1 MVNGWVALCSG
12 LRGSEMAGESQ
23 HHPEDHG
30 TDPRPLEI
38 GHLKRREI
46 QAPIAA
52 CLIRG
57 FARVLGQDK
66 AVEVA
71 TAAVQADA
79 LMAGRMMAEKYS
91 GNTIKELGRIVRE
104 VWAEDD
110 ALTIHV
116 LEETEQNL
124 SFDVTR
130 CRYAEL
136 YEKAQMKELG
146 FCLSCC
152 RDEPFTKGFNPRIK
166 LSRTRTIMQGESLCD
181 FRFVPE

>member
-1 MVNGWVALCSG
+1 MN
-12 LRGSEMAGESQ
+12 RENQ
-23 HHPEDHG
+23 HHLESSG
-30 TDPRPLEI
+30 TDQPTLEI
-38 GHLKRREI
+38 SHLQRREI

-57 FARVLGQDK
+57 FARVMGQDK
-66 AVEVA
+66 AMEVA

-79 LMAGRMMAEKYS
+79 VMAGKILAEKHG
-91 GNTIKELGRIVRE
+91 GNSMKELGHVVRE

-110 ALTIHV
+110 AMTISI

-136 YEKAQMKELG
+136 YEKAEMKELG

-152 RDEPFTKGFNPRIK
+152 RDEPFTKGFNPRMK
-166 LSRTRTIMQGESLCD
+166 LLRSQTIMQGSSLCD
-181 FRFVPE
+181 FRFVLEQPKRAA